1 MLNLNG
7 NVKNYMLEVLDDS
20 DVENETEVYF
30 ETVRQVKNIIL
41 EHVDNSLIELP
52 DQGVTLLI
60 LKHTPQNEEEGE
72 FSITTVEDFE
82 QDGFIG
88 AEGIF
93 PETLYRWICS
103 WLNGDY
109 DYDDY
114 YQI

>member
-7 NVKNYMLEVLDDS
+7 NVKNYMLEVLNDS
-20 DVENETEVYF
+20 DVENETNVYF
-30 ETVRQVKNIIL
+30 ETVRQVKNII
-41 EHVDNSLIELP
+41 EQHVDYSLIELP

-60 LKHTPQNEEEGE
+60 LNHVPQDEYEDE

-82 QDGFIG
+82 QDGYI
-88 AEGIF
+88 AVAGICQ
-93 PETLYRWICS
+93 EMLYRQICS

-114 YQI
+114 YEL